1 MEFKLKRFVT
11 SVNVTRIANIHY
23 FEFTKKYHTFKDSHP
38 FRELV
43 YVDNGSIHVEA
54 EGYSGKLLKNQLIT
68 HRENEIHSL
77 TCSED
82 NAPNVIII
90 GFECRAKCL
99 DALSLSPTTLS
110 NEEQRLLT
118 NIVREG
124 RAVFLPPYDVPNV
137 KNMKK
142 RRNCI
147 FGADQMVKL
156 LLEQLL
162 IYLIRGK
169 TKQDERTECIPP
181 DGNIRDVYEYI
192 NVNFRENITLSDL
205 CFLYN
210 TNKTTLCSQ
219 FKLGCGITITELIN
233 KLRIQEAKR
242 LMREGSLNL
251 TQISENVGFSSIHY
265 FSRIFKDKEKCS
277 PSEYIK
283 TIKAHLER

>member
-77 TCSED
+77 TCSDD

-283 TIKAHLER
+283 TIKAHLEH

>member
-77 TCSED
+77 TCSDD

-90 GFECRAKCL
+90 GFECKAKCL
-99 DALSLSPTTLS
+99 DAFSVSPATLS
-110 NEEQRLLT
+110 HEEQRLLT

-142 RRNCI
+142 MVGAVVV
-147 FGADQMVKL
+147 FG
-156 LLEQLL
+156 
-162 IYLIRGK
+162 
-169 TKQDERTECIPP
+169 
-181 DGNIRDVYEYI
+181 
-192 NVNFRENITLSDL
+192 ITLMSILSLVIFTIIIVTIYQIFNYGYLLQKESD
-205 CFLYN
+205 
-210 TNKTTLCSQ
+210 
-219 FKLGCGITITELIN
+219 EL
-233 KLRIQEAKR
+233 L
-242 LMREGSLNL
+242 
-251 TQISENVGFSSIHY
+251 
-265 FSRIFKDKEKCS
+265 
-277 PSEYIK
+277 
-283 TIKAHLER
+283 

>member
-1 MEFKLKRFVT
+1 MFRGLKKRQSASSEIKYFV
-11 SVNVTRIANIHY
+11 S
-23 FEFTKKYHTFKDSHP
+23 KKILP
-38 FRELV
+38 
-43 YVDNGSIHVEA
+43 A
-54 EGYSGKLLKNQLIT
+54 
-68 HRENEIHSL
+68 
-77 TCSED
+77 
-82 NAPNVIII
+82 
-90 GFECRAKCL
+90 
-99 DALSLSPTTLS
+99 ALSVSPATLS
-110 NEEQRLLT
+110 HEEQRLLT
-118 NIVREG
+118 NIVCEG

-162 IYLIRGK
+162 IHLIRGK
-169 TKQDERTECIPP
+169 TKQGERTECIPP
-181 DGNIRDVYEYI
+181 NGNIRDVYEYI
-192 NVNFRENITLSDL
+192 NVNFRENINLSDL